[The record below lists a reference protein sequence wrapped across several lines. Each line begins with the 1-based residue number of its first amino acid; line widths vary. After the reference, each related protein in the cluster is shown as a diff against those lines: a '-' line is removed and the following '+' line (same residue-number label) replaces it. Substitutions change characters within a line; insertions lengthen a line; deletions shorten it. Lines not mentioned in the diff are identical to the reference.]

1 MTKEELITENA
12 LLREQNEI
20 LNEQIEKLMPEPT
33 TWRNLIGVVWNKN
46 ADEQIKIWMD
56 EAQLFSQLKKEQR
69 SKFTDSHERR
79 LDMYRTVLAET
90 DTIHA
95 FCEFRQR
102 QRNAQLGEAPTIS
115 ELAEILTA
123 SPGKSPEADKV
134 SFSPTPAITPRREPF
149 TFDFLPHK

>member
-1 MTKEELITENA
+1 MTKDELLTENA

-33 TWRNLIGVVWNKN
+33 TWRNLIGVVWNRN
-46 ADEQIKIWMD
+46 ADEQIKIWID
-56 EAQLFSQLKKEQR
+56 EARLFSQLKVEQP
-69 SKFTDSHERR
+69 SKFTDSHQRR

-115 ELAEILTA
+115 ELAEIIN
-123 SPGKSPEADKV
+123 KPEQKNPEVDMVNLSAT
-134 SFSPTPAITPRREPF
+134 PTLEPRLKPIT
-149 TFDFLPHK
+149 TDFLPQK